1 MERFLSEVLGGFLV
15 SGALG
20 AYAFITVIL
29 LVVFYFKYLKPYL
42 ADFEEIKSF
51 LRTIPAVH
59 DRYDKN
65 ITKIFELIKDN
76 YSDNIVEREK
86 KLNELILDNNKA
98 HGAIGT
104 EFGKMKY
111 LIEELSRKDEKFYD
125 KNNDSFSKILLELTK
140 LETRLEYQN
149 GPTLGGIR
157 K

>member
-59 DRYDKN
+59 ARYDKN

>member
-15 SGALG
+15 SGVFG

-29 LVVFYFKYLKPYL
+29 LVVFYFKYMKPFL
-42 ADFEEIKSF
+42 VDFEDIKTF
-51 LRTIPAVH
+51 LKTIPDVH
-59 DRYDKN
+59 KGFNKQIYD
-65 ITKIFELIKDN
+65 ISELIKDN
-76 YSDNIVEREK
+76 HKNEMLFRDK
-86 KLNELILDNNKA
+86 KINELVLDNNKA

-125 KNNDSFSKILLELTK
+125 KNNEAFSRIILELTK

-149 GPTLGGIR
+149 GPVLGGIR

>member
-42 ADFEEIKSF
+42 ADFREIKSF